1 MMEYKQMTAEH
12 VAAVAE
18 IEKLCFADPWST
30 NSITSELNNPLSLWL
45 VALDGERVVGYVG
58 SQTVLDGADMMNL
71 AVLPQYRK
79 QGVGQALVNELV
91 DRLKQKGAICL
102 ALEVRQSNL
111 PAISLY
117 EKLGFVQVGLRPNY
131 YRNPRE
137 NALILRKE
145 W

>member
-12 VAAVAE
+12 VDAVAE
-18 IEKLCFADPWST
+18 MEKLCFADPWSI

-45 VALDGERVVGYVG
+45 VALDGECVVGYVG

>member
-1 MMEYKQMTAEH
+1 MNYERMTALH
-12 VAAVAE
+12 TQAIAE
-18 IEKLCFADPWST
+18 IEKLCFSDPWSL
-30 NSITSELNNPLSLWL
+30 NSICSELSNPLSLWL
-45 VALDGERVVGYVG
+45 VALDGDRVVGYVG

-79 QGVGQALVNELV
+79 QGIGEALVTHLV
-91 DRLKQKGAICL
+91 QCLREKGAICL
-102 ALEVRQSNL
+102 ALEVRQSNE
-111 PAISLY
+111 PAIRLY
-117 EKLGFVQVGLRPNY
+117 KKLGFAQVGVRPNY